1 MSTKLVSDEASFAP
15 AGDWNDDYEGQL
27 AIDVYQTATDLI
39 VKAPIAGVA
48 HEELEVTIT
57 DELLTIHGERH
68 ENLPTDLEGYLVQ
81 ECFWGGFSRSFP
93 FPIAVDSEK
102 ASASLVNGILTI
114 TVPKAAR
121 TRTRTLS
128 VSVG

>member
-1 MSTKLVSDEASFAP
+1 MSTKLVPDETSFAG
-15 AGDWNDDYEGQL
+15 ADWTDDYEGQL
-27 AIDVYQTATDLI
+27 AIDVYQTAADVI
-39 VKAPIAGVA
+39 IKAPIAGVA

-68 ENLPTDLEGYLVQ
+68 EMLPTDTEGYLVQ
-81 ECFWGGFSRSFP
+81 ECYWGGFSRTFP

-121 TRTRTLS
+121 TRTRTLP